1 MADQRSLLVLV
12 LRGDLGGGCLA
23 NAGAEAGVGVVRFVP
38 PGGVG
43 MRG

>member
-1 MADQRSLLVLV
+1 VLG
-12 LRGDLGGGCLA
+12 GDLGGGCLA
-23 NAGAEAGVGVVRFVP
+23 DVGAEVGVGVVQLAP